1 MKRNLDLYNEYLESC
16 YATHYGTKDTT
27 YATYKSYMTQ
37 FIKYLKDYE
46 NDRYLISKDTLKII
60 VPILE
65 RYINYCRNKGNHA
78 QNIKNKIVSISS
90 FYRWCVR
97 RDKIQ
102 YHPFNDKIE
111 RLRVTAQD
119 KVRKEYYLT
128 WKQIFTVEILM
139 EQNKK
144 FDLRSKLLWQLFLD
158 SGFRISAIHSL
169 KLSQLDIENCCFHNV
184 KEKMGKIRTLYF
196 YSSTKDLILKYLSER
211 SKKGVDT
218 DYIFYIRHNQKWK
231 QMSQIAIR
239 KRVKKMGELIRI
251 KDLYPHTLRKTS
263 INNVSKLLDVKSASE
278 FAGHNS
284 TQVTEN
290 CYIQKQTDEMQRDR
304 ILLMRRNA
312 GLI

>member
-1 MKRNLDLYNEYLESC
+1 MKRNLDLYEEYLESC
-16 YATHYGTKDTT
+16 YATHYDTKNTT
-27 YATYKSYMTQ
+27 YVTYKSYMKQ
-37 FIKYLKDYE
+37 FIKYLKE
-46 NDRYLISKDTLKII
+46 FEGDRYLISKDTLKVI

-65 RYINYCRNKGNHA
+65 RFINYSRSKGNHA
-78 QNIKNKIVSISS
+78 QNIKNKIVAISS

-139 EQNKK
+139 GQSKK
-144 FDLRSKLLWQLFLD
+144 FDLRSKLMWQLFLD

-169 KLSQLDIENCCFHNV
+169 KLSQLDIENGCFHNV

-196 YSSTKDLILKYLSER
+196 YSSTKQLLLEYLSER
-211 SKKGVDT
+211 SKKGVDI
-218 DYIFYIRHNQKWK
+218 DYIFYIKYNGEWR
-231 QMSQIAIR
+231 QMGQTAIR
-239 KRVKKMGELIRI
+239 KRVKKMGLLIGI
-251 KDLYPHTLRKTS
+251 DGLYPHTLRKTS
-263 INNVSKLLDVKSASE
+263 VNNVSKLLDIKSASE

-284 TQVTEN
+284 VQVTEN
-290 CYIQKQTDEMQRDR
+290 HYIEHNNEEIQRDR
-304 ILLMRRNA
+304 ILLMRKNA

>member
-1 MKRNLDLYNEYLESC
+1 MKRNLDLYDEYLESC
-16 YATHYGTKDTT
+16 YALHYETKGTT
-27 YATYKSYMTQ
+27 YVTYRSYMVQ
-37 FIKYLKDYE
+37 FIKYLKEFE
-46 NDRYLISKDTLKII
+46 NNRYLISKDTIKEI

-65 RYINYCRNKGNHA
+65 RYINHCREKGNHT
-78 QNIKNKIVSISS
+78 QNIKNKMVAISS

-97 RDKIQ
+97 RGKIE
-102 YHPFNDKIE
+102 YHPFNDKMD
-111 RLRVTAQD
+111 RLRVTPQD

-139 EQNKK
+139 GQSKK

-169 KLSQLDIENCCFHNV
+169 KLSQLDMGNNCFYNV

-196 YSSTKDLILKYLSER
+196 YSSTKELVLKYLAER
-211 SKKGVDT
+211 EKKGVDT
-218 DYIFYIRHNQKWK
+218 DYIFYIKHYGEWK
-231 QMSQIAIR
+231 QMSKIAIR
-239 KRVKKMGELIRI
+239 KRVRKMGELIGI
-251 KDLYPHTLRKTS
+251 KDLYPHSLRKTS
-263 INNVSKLLDVKSASE
+263 VNNVSKLLDVKSASE

-284 TQVTEN
+284 TTVTEN
-290 CYIQKQTDEMQRDR
+290 CYIQKQTEEIQRDR

>member
-16 YATHYGTKDTT
+16 YALHWETKNTT
-27 YATYKSYMTQ
+27 YVTYKSYMTQ
-37 FIKYLKDYE
+37 FIKYLKEFE
-46 NDRYLISKDTLKII
+46 NDRYLISEDTLKII

-65 RYINYCRNKGNHA
+65 RYINHCRKKGNHA
-78 QNIKNKIVSISS
+78 QNIKNKIVAISA

-111 RLRVTAQD
+111 RLRVTVQD
-119 KVRKEYYLT
+119 KVRQEYYLT

-139 EQNKK
+139 EQNKR

-169 KLSQLDIENCCFHNV
+169 KLSQLDMENGCFYNV

-196 YSSTKDLILKYLSER
+196 YSSTKELMLKYLAER
-211 SKKGVDT
+211 EKKGVDT
-218 DYIFYIRHNQKWK
+218 DYIFYIKHYGVWK
-231 QMSQIAIR
+231 QMSRIAIR
-239 KRVKKMGELIRI
+239 KRVRKMGELIGI

-278 FAGHNS
+278 FTGHNS
-284 TQVTEN
+284 TTVTEN
-290 CYIQKQTDEMQRDR
+290 HYIQHNNEEIQRDR
-304 ILLMRRNA
+304 ILLMRKNA